1 VQAVFWLLAALSLRW
16 KLPIVGRVAAPAGAM
31 LMLNAAAVV
40 GLYRFL
46 FTPRPLWKSLWA
58 PTGASV
64 AETQGA

>member
-1 VQAVFWLLAALSLRW
+1 
-16 KLPIVGRVAAPAGAM
+16 M